1 LSKQSKNNDKEK
13 QMSFWDHLEELRWHL
28 MRSFGAVVAMAIV
41 AFLNRRIIFD
51 EVILSPSTSE
61 FITNRMMCRIG
72 EFLSLNAL
80 CMDSMKLQ
88 IININMPGQFL
99 THMYISFVA
108 GTIVAFP
115 YILYQF
121 WSFVRPG
128 LREKEAKYSGR
139 IVTISSLLFYTGIL
153 FSFFIIVPLTV
164 NFLGTYQVSE
174 SVLNQIALNSYVS
187 TVVSVTFAVGIVFE
201 LPILIFFLTKA
212 GLVTPAY
219 LKRNRKYTIVILLSV
234 AAIITPPDMFSQI
247 LVVIPLMGLYE
258 VSILI
263 AQRIERKKEKE
274 AAE

>member
-1 LSKQSKNNDKEK
+1 
-13 QMSFWDHLEELRWHL
+13 
-28 MRSFGAVVAMAIV
+28 
-41 AFLNRRIIFD
+41 
-51 EVILSPSTSE
+51 
-61 FITNRMMCRIG
+61 
-72 EFLSLNAL
+72 
-80 CMDSMKLQ
+80 LQ

-139 IVTISSLLFYTGIL
+139 IVSISSLLFYAGIL

-247 LVVIPLMGLYE
+247 LVVLPLMGLYE
-258 VSILI
+258 ISILI

-274 AAE
+274 AAK